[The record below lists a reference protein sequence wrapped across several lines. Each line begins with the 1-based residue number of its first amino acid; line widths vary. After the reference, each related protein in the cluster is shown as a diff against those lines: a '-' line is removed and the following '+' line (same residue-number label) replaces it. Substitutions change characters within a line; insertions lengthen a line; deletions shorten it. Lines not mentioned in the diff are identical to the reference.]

1 MEISGGKLKSVVQHC
16 IYEISTG
23 KWKPGEKLPSVRK
36 AEELWGVNRLTILSA
51 YRELSEMGLVVSE
64 DRRGYFVANQKT
76 SEEDSDHK
84 KQLDELFKKTLAFVR
99 KNTDFEPAAV
109 LKYFSSLAEKENE
122 INPEFAFLE
131 CSVFQ
136 AQGHALEIRN
146 KLNVA
151 VLPLLIDEE
160 IKNNGLNGNVRTLL
174 TTGFHI
180 QEVKSIGK
188 RHNLEVVN
196 VPIEVDPNL
205 FESME
210 TSFDSA
216 TIFEL
221 EEAMSR
227 DIFNDVKALA
237 KSIRLK
243 EKVVKDVNGE
253 IVRFLADN
261 SNELILLSPRVWGRT
276 AKKWQQDSRVHL
288 IRFSIKKESW
298 PAIIETM
305 KLPFRTAY

>member
-36 AEELWGVNRLTILSA
+36 AEGLWGVNRLTVLSA

-76 SEEDSDHK
+76 LEEDSDHK
-84 KQLDELFKKTLAFVR
+84 KQLDELYKKTLKFVK

-122 INPEFAFLE
+122 VNPEFAFLE
-131 CSVFQ
+131 CSIFQ
-136 AQGHALEIRN
+136 AQGHALEIKN

-160 IKNNGLNGNVRTLL
+160 IKNNGINGDVKTLL

-180 QEVKSIGK
+180 REVKAIGK
-188 RHNLEVVN
+188 KHNLQVVN
-196 VPIEVDPNL
+196 VHIEVDPNL
-205 FESME
+205 FANMES
-210 TSFDSA
+210 SFSSA

-243 EKVVKDVNGE
+243 EKVIKDVNEE
-253 IVRFLADN
+253 IERFLAD
-261 SNELILLSPRVWGRT
+261 SKNEILLLSPRVWGRT
-276 AKKWQQDSRVHL
+276 AKKWQQDPRVHL
-288 IRFSIKKESW
+288 IRFAIKKESW
-298 PAIIETM
+298 PVIIETI
-305 KLPFRTAY
+305 KLPFRTSY